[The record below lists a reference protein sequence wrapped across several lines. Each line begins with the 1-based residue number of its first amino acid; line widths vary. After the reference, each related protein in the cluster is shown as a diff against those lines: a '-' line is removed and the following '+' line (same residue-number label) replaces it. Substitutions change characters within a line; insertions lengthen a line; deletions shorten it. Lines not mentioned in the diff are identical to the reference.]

1 MFKCLLSGVLISL
14 IFIAG
19 CERNNQARFFGLST
33 MITVEVQAKPK
44 KAEQFVLDLQAL
56 TDVHQL
62 QYYAWGQG
70 ELNEINNHLA
80 NNDCAKNISPDM
92 MSLFTHSKKLNANSE
107 FLFEPAI
114 APLVEVW
121 GFHDASK
128 MTEQIPDEA
137 VIQEILNK
145 LVSMQ
150 NLEYSHNEICPAA
163 PTKIDFGAIGKGW
176 TAAKA
181 MKLISDYKIEN
192 ILVDFGGDII
202 LKGHNNNKQAWKIG
216 LRDPDQQAP
225 PARIE
230 LQTEGDVVA
239 VFTSGDYERMYIQN
253 GQRFHHILD
262 PRTGYPANK
271 LRSVTVVHND
281 PVKADAAA
289 TALFIAGTEWKKIAR
304 SMSIENVLVIFPGKK
319 VEITQSLQDKT
330 VWLDTTYQI
339 NIIEPLFFEK

>member
-1 MFKCLLSGVLISL
+1 V
-14 IFIAG
+14 
-19 CERNNQARFFGLST
+19 
-33 MITVEVQAKPK
+33 
-44 KAEQFVLDLQAL
+44 
-56 TDVHQL
+56 
-62 QYYAWGQG
+62 
-70 ELNEINNHLA
+70 INKRLA
-80 NNDCAKNISPDM
+80 NKDCAQNVSPDM
-92 MSLFTHSKKLNANSE
+92 MSLFIRSKQLNAASD

-114 APLVEVW
+114 APLVEIW

-128 MTEQIPDEA
+128 MTEQIPDA
-137 VIQEILNK
+137 VAIQESLNK

-150 NLEYSHNEICPAA
+150 NLEYSGNDICPAA

-176 TAAKA
+176 TAAKTIE
-181 MKLISDYKIEN
+181 LISEHEIKN

-202 LKGHNNNKQAWKIG
+202 LKGHNNNNQAWKIG

-230 LQTEGDVVA
+230 LQTDGDVLA

-262 PRTGYPANK
+262 PRTGFPANK
-271 LRSVTVVHND
+271 IRSVTVVHND
-281 PVKADAAA
+281 PAKADAAA
-289 TALFIAGTEWKKIAR
+289 TALFIAGTEWKKIAK
-304 SMSIENVLVIFPGKK
+304 SMSIENALVIFPDKQ

-339 NIIEPLFFEK
+339 TIIKPQLVEE